1 MRKKHKPSLKFKV
14 ALEAL
19 LGKATTE
26 ISQKYGVAPSL
37 IHRWKD
43 QLKKQGGDIFGEVKT
58 DKEGS
63 FEREKSKLYEQI
75 GKLATELEFLKK
87 VVGD

>member
-1 MRKKHKPSLKFKV
+1 MRKKHNPSLKFKV

-19 LGKATTE
+19 LGKSTTE
-26 ISQKYGVAPSL
+26 ISQRYGVAPSL

-43 QLKKQGGDIFGEVKT
+43 QLKKHGSDLFGEVKT
-58 DKEGS
+58 DKEAS

>member
-1 MRKKHKPSLKFKV
+1 MRKKHNPSLKFKV

-19 LGKATTE
+19 LGKSTAD
-26 ISQKYGVAPSL
+26 ISRKYAVAPSL

-43 QLKKQGGDIFGEVKT
+43 QLKKHGGDIFGEVKT
-58 DKEGS
+58 DKEAG

>member
-1 MRKKHKPSLKFKV
+1 MRKKHSASLKFKV

-19 LGKATTE
+19 MGKSTAE
-26 ISQKYGVAPSL
+26 ISQRYSVAPSL

-43 QLKKQGGDIFGEVKT
+43 RLKKQGGDIFGEVKT
-58 DKEGS
+58 DKEAN

>member
-1 MRKKHKPSLKFKV
+1 MRKKHSPSLKFKV
-14 ALEAL
+14 ALEAQ
-19 LGKATTE
+19 LGKPTTE

-43 QLKKQGGDIFGEVKT
+43 QLKKHGSDIFGEIKP
-58 DKEGS
+58 DKEAIW
-63 FEREKSKLYEQI
+63 EREKSKLYEQI